1 MTSFNTQDAFLE
13 TGKARGKLVL
23 VTAAPPVAASKGE
36 GKTSCTLALL
46 DALRLAGASACA
58 VLRQPSMGIS
68 AAGAKGGASGVGKSA
83 LKEALQADFGLQG
96 QMLRIGAYQNLL
108 VSFGEKE
115 GQEEGQILLP
125 RTSCVPTKYLR
136 KVQAGPYGESF
147 VLMPTCEM
155 EQIRVLSLSE
165 KEAKKAVDEVT
176 VAKCRGK
183 YLRAKDLPIFAS
195 WPVLSP
201 AFQISLLSTLR
212 GSPVLM
218 YCGPFAN
225 VSLGIPGLCALKLAL
240 SKYDWV
246 LMEAG
251 YGFDM
256 GMQKYLEVASKKGCA
271 LPVGAVVVRRK
282 KSGEGQ
288 YRWKILQGQRCM
300 RELGLFSFPLLN
312 IFEGEE
318 RKAPLKGMALNPAKD
333 EEKEL
338 LPIGEK
344 FLSLLEGQRGMRKG
358 GYKGSLPLIAK
369 ISYICS
375 AFYGVPSGRVKFTRA
390 FKKAYLQACAQAKSE
405 GANLREFIVNVVK
418 SPSTLTDDDL
428 KKFSKRTV
436 TVRAISLNTGSKV
449 ANIRLTPAPTTFLP
463 RVV

>member
-1 MTSFNTQDAFLE
+1 MTSFNAQDAFLK
-13 TGKARGKLVL
+13 TGKAKGKLVL

-68 AAGAKGGASGVGKSA
+68 AAGAKGGASGVGNSA
-83 LKEALQADFGLQG
+83 LKEATWADFGLEG
-96 QMLRIGAYQNLL
+96 QMLRVGIYQNLL
-108 VSFGEKE
+108 VSFGEKKGE
-115 GQEEGQILLP
+115 GEGEILLP

-136 KVQAGPYGESF
+136 KVQAGPYSESF
-147 VLMPTCEM
+147 VLTPTCEI

-165 KEAKKAVDEVT
+165 EEAKKAVDEVS
-176 VAKCRGK
+176 VAKCNGK

-201 AFQISLLSTLR
+201 SFQISLLSTLR

-282 KSGEGQ
+282 ESGEGP
-288 YRWKILQGQRCM
+288 YEWRILQGERCLGN
-300 RELGLFSFPLLN
+300 LGLFSLPLLN
-312 IFEGEE
+312 VFEGEE
-318 RKAPLKGMALNPAKD
+318 RKAPSRGMALNPAKD

-338 LPIGEK
+338 LAVGKK
-344 FLSLLEGQRGMRKG
+344 FLSLLEGQRGMKKG
-358 GYKGSLPLIAK
+358 AYKGSLPLISK

-375 AFYGVPSGRVKFTRA
+375 AFYGVPLGRVKFTKA
-390 FKKAYLQACAQAKSE
+390 FKKAYLQAASQAKAE
-405 GANLREFIVNVVK
+405 GADLKEFIVNVVK
-418 SPSTLTDDDL
+418 SPSTLTDDDF
-428 KKFSKRTV
+428 KKFSKRTI
-436 TVRAISLNTGSKV
+436 TVRSISLNTGSKV